1 MQLEMDGV
9 AALVHGDLNAV
20 GLPAQLDSYGDDSSA
35 SEVACINSDAV
46 SPRELTRLLLKLQ
59 GRTLYLEQ
67 KRFPGDRD
75 SGSSKLAV
83 NLSSLLQLIF
93 LGLNLF
99 KIDLWCHSQHDK
111 KSIFQIWRQI
121 LKQQCCS

>member
-1 MQLEMDGV
+1 VQLEMDGV

-59 GRTLYLEQ
+59 VGTLYLE
-67 KRFPGDRD
+67 KGFPGDRD

-83 NLSSLLQLIF
+83 NL
-93 LGLNLF
+93 
-99 KIDLWCHSQHDK
+99 
-111 KSIFQIWRQI
+111 
-121 LKQQCCS
+121 